1 MGNFDNNKPDNGTDN
16 INKSENR
23 NSSNSN
29 IINNKRRFISLF
41 LFFIIVTVLTF
52 LDQITKILS
61 DIYLKNQKPVS
72 VIEGVFELHYLENT
86 GMAWG
91 MLSGARPIFIL
102 LTVIVF
108 LIIIY
113 IIYKMPL
120 TKKYIP
126 AFIVLNLI
134 GAGAI
139 GNFIDRLFL
148 GYVRDFLYFKLIDFP
163 VFNVADCYITI
174 GIIIFAILI
183 LFIYDEKDFSFLKF
197 KKNE

>member
-1 MGNFDNNKPDNGTDN
+1 MDNFDNN
-16 INKSENR
+16 
-23 NSSNSN
+23 
-29 IINNKRRFISLF
+29 NNHSKYYSKRQFISLF
-41 LFFIIVTVLTF
+41 LFLCIVTLLTVF
-52 LDQITKILS
+52 DQITKILS

-72 VIEGVFELHYLENT
+72 VIDGVFELHYLENT

-108 LIIIY
+108 LIIVY

-183 LFIYDEKDFSFLKF
+183 LFIYDEKDFAFLKF
-197 KKNE
+197 KKNK

>member
-1 MGNFDNNKPDNGTDN
+1 MDNFDNNNN
-16 INKSENR
+16 HNKYYS
-23 NSSNSN
+23 
-29 IINNKRRFISLF
+29 KRQSISLF
-41 LFFIIVTVLTF
+41 LFLCIVTLLTVF
-52 LDQITKILS
+52 DQITKILS

-72 VIEGVFELHYLENT
+72 VIDGVFELHYLENT

-108 LIIIY
+108 LIIVY

-174 GIIIFAILI
+174 GIIILAILI
-183 LFIYDEKDFSFLKF
+183 LFIYDEKDFAFLNF
-197 KKNE
+197 KKNK